1 MSNYWKWLH
10 NNVIVPNAIELY
22 VYILCSHAFSMPA
35 QHSIDFLKP
44 VSKVAEGGEKERGQT
59 SPPKKNIINP
69 LQAWDFLQTTKLQG
83 KRKKKSTAF

>member
-10 NNVIVPNAIELY
+10 NNVNVPNAIELY

-44 VSKVAEGGEKERGQT
+44 VSKVAEGGEKEVNTPQ
-59 SPPKKNIINP
+59 KKSLTLSRPGIFFP
-69 LQAWDFLQTTKLQG
+69 RTKL
-83 KRKKKSTAF
+83 